1 MRYIFRYLE
10 IFSYMRYICSRALI
24 YEVHHTTLSR
34 DILQT
39 PGRSHIRTFNV
50 YTRSLPWELRMKDES
65 NCHKHCKSQSVK
77 CCFVDLCIHSSH
89 RPVCVLGH
97 MFAPPVIRGL
107 WPSIHIRQKT
117 IQFIGGKNDSHYL
130 WIKENTVYWKQ
141 NYKMHISL
149 QKVHGEGYKC

>member
-50 YTRSLPWELRMKDES
+50 YTRSLPWELRMRDES
-65 NCHKHCKSQSVK
+65 NCQKHCKSQSVSVASRIYAFSVHTDQ
-77 CCFVDLCIHSSH
+77 FVSLDICLPLLS
-89 RPVCVLGH
+89 LGAYDH
-97 MFAPPVIRGL
+97 
-107 WPSIHIRQKT
+107 PSTSGKRQFNLSVRRTIHIIYESRKT
-117 IQFIGGKNDSHYL
+117 QFIEEKND
-130 WIKENTVYWKQ
+130 
-141 NYKMHISL
+141 KMHISL
-149 QKVHGEGYKC
+149 QKEHGDGYKC